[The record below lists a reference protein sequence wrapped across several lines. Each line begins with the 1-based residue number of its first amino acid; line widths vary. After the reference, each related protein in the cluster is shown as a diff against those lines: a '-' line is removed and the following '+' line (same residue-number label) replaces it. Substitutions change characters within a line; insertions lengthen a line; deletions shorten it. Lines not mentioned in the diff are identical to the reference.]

1 MSDFSNITV
10 TPTEDGMVNLLIEG
24 QPISAKY
31 GMKFDPSIVDDLK
44 GLDVGQNAKLFEQ
57 FIFSHTDL
65 NFEHAYFYVTCI
77 QKQEA
82 GYQVITNFVYR
93 IIAQDQAPFEHVI
106 TKQGTAMTPE
116 DINEFIQAHIQK
128 SLTDYTDLK
137 YAY

>member
-10 TPTEDGMVNLLIEG
+10 TPTEDDMISLLVDG

-31 GMKFDPSIVDDLK
+31 GMKFDPSIVNDLQS
-44 GLDVGQNAKLFEQ
+44 LEVGQNAKLFEQ

-77 QKQEA
+77 QKQDT

-93 IIAQDQAPFEHVI
+93 ITAQEQAPFEHVI
-106 TKQGTAMTPE
+106 TKQGQAMTPE
-116 DINEFIQAHIQK
+116 DVNEFIQAHLQK

>member
-10 TPTEDGMVNLLIEG
+10 TPTEDDMISLLVDG

-31 GMKFDPSIVDDLK
+31 GMKFDPSIVNDLQS
-44 GLDVGQNAKLFEQ
+44 LEVGQNAKLFEQ

-82 GYQVITNFVYR
+82 GYQVMTNFVYR
-93 IIAQDQAPFEHVI
+93 ITAQGQAPFEHVI
-106 TKQGTAMTPE
+106 TKQGQAMTPE
-116 DINEFIQAHIQK
+116 DVNEFIQAHLQK
-128 SLTDYTDLK
+128 SLTDYSDLK

>member
-10 TPTEDGMVNLLIEG
+10 TPTEDDMISLLVDG

-31 GMKFDPSIVDDLK
+31 GMKFVPSIVNDLQS
-44 GLDVGQNAKLFEQ
+44 LEVGQNAKLFEQ

-77 QKQEA
+77 QKQDA

-93 IIAQDQAPFEHVI
+93 ITAQEQAPFEHVI
-106 TKQGTAMTPE
+106 TKQGQAMTPE
-116 DINEFIQAHIQK
+116 DVNEFIQAHLQK